1 MTRKFTKD
9 HEWLDIHGSVATVGI
24 TDYAVA
30 QLGDVVFVEQPE
42 IGQSFTKGDGCGVV
56 ESTKAASD
64 VYAPLSG
71 TITEINDNIVG
82 DPALLNQ
89 DAENTAW
96 FFKIEFSD
104 SSELNDLLSEEE
116 YKKLIG

>member
-9 HEWLDIHGSVATVGI
+9 HEWLDMNGTIATVGI
-24 TDYAVA
+24 TEYAVA

-42 IGQSFTKGDGCGVV
+42 VGKSFAKGDGCGVV

-71 TITEINDNIVG
+71 TITEVNDKIVD
-82 DPALLNQ
+82 DPSLLNA

-104 SSELNDLLSEEE
+104 ASELDDLLSEEE